1 MRAKGGSEFKK
12 VAGGGSLRKRRAE
25 SDGLVLLAEYNILDM
40 ISTHFLCVE
49 IMARVSK
56 SEIVRRPESTARH
69 TYLGYVSH
77 YRILII

>member
-25 SDGLVLLAEYNILDM
+25 SDGLVLLLAEYNILDM

-69 TYLGYVSH
+69 TYLGYVSY
-77 YRILII
+77 YRILI